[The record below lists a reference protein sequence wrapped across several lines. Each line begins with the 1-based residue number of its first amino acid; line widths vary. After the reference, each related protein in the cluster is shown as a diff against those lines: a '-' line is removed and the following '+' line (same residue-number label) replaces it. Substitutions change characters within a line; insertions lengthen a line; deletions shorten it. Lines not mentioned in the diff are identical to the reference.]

1 MGPISQVDCGRL
13 DIGRRPTTTTKT
25 RKNLVA
31 ATTALVLAALAMSPA
46 TTQAWT
52 PSVSGS
58 NCGNV
63 TWTASVDLP
72 GAQGYRSDAAEAFL
86 PRAEVGQALVEPKAK
101 GIAIIL
107 ATCCYIMNLRV
118 CGKRCNTA
126 GW

>member
-1 MGPISQVDCGRL
+1 MSQVDFGRL
-13 DIGRRPTTTTKT
+13 DIGRRLTMTTKT

-31 ATTALVLAALAMSPA
+31 ATTALVLAALAMSPV
-46 TTQAWT
+46 TSQAWT
-52 PSVSGS
+52 PSASGS

-72 GAQGYRSDAAEAFL
+72 GAQGHRNDAEAFL

-101 GIAIIL
+101 RIAIIL
-107 ATCCYIMNLRV
+107 STCCYIMKIRV
-118 CGKRCNTA
+118 CGTRCNTA